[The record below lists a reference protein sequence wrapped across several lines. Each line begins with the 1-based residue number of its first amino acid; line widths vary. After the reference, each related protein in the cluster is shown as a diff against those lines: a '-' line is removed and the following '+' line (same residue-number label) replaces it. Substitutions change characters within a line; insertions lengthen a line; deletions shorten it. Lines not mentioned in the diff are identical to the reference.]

1 MLTRRGFTLVE
12 LLIALVLFA
21 IVSAGIYRV
30 LVNNQRIYQAQTQR
44 IDMQQNI
51 RAATTIL
58 PAELRELD
66 AADGDLIAM
75 APTSITLR
83 APRQLGIICGV
94 PLIGPLVGGVAAV
107 TMLVRSPVYGTR
119 DLNAASDQLLVYY
132 EGNQGAI
139 NDDGWVIG
147 PITQDLGNANC
158 ADGVNS
164 PARRLVA
171 TLMFGVNQ
179 FAVTGMISNGAPV
192 RGFEVV
198 TYSLYQAADGR
209 WYLGYQGS
217 QPGETRQPL
226 IGPLRDANGVR
237 FDYFNAAGAA
247 TAVPVQV
254 AQVRIT
260 LWAQTTQTVQQQTG
274 PRAYLTDSIVTTVS
288 LRNNRRPNWVT
299 IAPGS

>member
-12 LLIALVLFA
+12 LLVALVLLG

-44 IDMQQNI
+44 VDMQQNI

-75 APTSITLR
+75 GATSVTLR
-83 APRQLGIICGV
+83 APRQLGIVCGV
-94 PLIGPLVGGVAAV
+94 PLIGGPAAGVAAV
-107 TMLVRSPVYGTR
+107 TMLIRTPVYGTR
-119 DLNAASDQLLVYY
+119 DFNLNSDQVLVYY
-132 EGNQGAI
+132 EGNQGVI
-139 NDDGWVIG
+139 NDDGWVRG
-147 PITQDLGNANC
+147 PIVQDLGNANC
-158 ADGVNS
+158 PGDNL

-171 TLMFGVNQ
+171 SLIFGVNQ
-179 FAVTGMISNGAPV
+179 FAVTGMIPNGAPV

-198 TYSLYQAADGR
+198 TYSVYQAGDGR

-217 QPGETRQPL
+217 QPGESRQPL

-237 FDYFNAAGAA
+237 FEYFTTTGAVAAA
-247 TAVPVQV
+247 PNQV

-260 LWAQTTQTVQQQTG
+260 LWAQTAQTVQQQSG
-274 PRAYLTDSIVTTVS
+274 PRAYVTDSIVTTVS

>member
-12 LLIALVLFA
+12 LLVALLLLG
-21 IVSAGIYRV
+21 IVSTGIYRV

-44 IDMQQNI
+44 IDLQQNI
-51 RAATTIL
+51 RAATAIL

-75 APTSITLR
+75 DSTSITLR
-83 APRQLGIICGV
+83 APRWLGIICGR
-94 PLIGPLVGGVAAV
+94 PTIAPPVGGVATV
-107 TMLVRSPVYGTR
+107 TMLIRTPLYGTR
-119 DLNAASDQLLVYY
+119 DLNMDSDQLLVYY
-132 EGNQGAI
+132 EGQQGEI
-139 NDDGWVIG
+139 NDDGWVRG
-147 PITQDLGNANC
+147 PITQNLPNVNC
-158 ADGVNS
+158 AGDNG
-164 PARRLVA
+164 PARQLVA
-171 TLMFGVNQ
+171 SLVFGVNQ
-179 FAVTGMISNGAPV
+179 FAVTGMIPNGAPV

-198 TYSLYQAADGR
+198 TYSLYQASDGR

-226 IGPLRDANGVR
+226 IGPLVGANGVL
-237 FDYFNAAGAA
+237 FQYFTAAGAV
-247 TAVPVQV
+247 TTVPAQV

-260 LWAQTTQTVQQQTG
+260 LRAQTAQLVAQQTG
-274 PRAYLTDSIVTTVS
+274 PRAYVTDSIVTTVA

>member
-12 LLIALVLFA
+12 LLVALVLLG

-44 IDMQQNI
+44 IDLQQNI

-75 APTSITLR
+75 DSTSISLR
-83 APRQLGIICGV
+83 APRWLGIICGAPV
-94 PLIGPLVGGVAAV
+94 IAPSGGGVAAV
-107 TMLVRSPVYGTR
+107 TMLVRTPLYGTR
-119 DLNAASDQLLVYY
+119 DLNVTSDQLLVYY
-132 EGNQGAI
+132 EGEQGAT
-139 NDDGWVIG
+139 NDDGWVRG
-147 PITQDLGNANC
+147 PISQDLGNASC
-158 ADGVNS
+158 AGDNS
-164 PARRLVA
+164 PARGLVGS
-171 TLMFGVNQ
+171 LVFGVNQ
-179 FAVTGMISNGAPV
+179 FAVTGTIPNGAPV

-198 TYSLYQAADGR
+198 TYSLYQASDGR

-217 QPGETRQPL
+217 QSGETRQPL
-226 IGPLRDANGVR
+226 IGPLVDANGVR
-237 FDYFNAAGAA
+237 FQYFTAAGAV
-247 TAVPVQV
+247 TTVPAQV
-254 AQVRIT
+254 AQIRIT
-260 LWAQTTQTVQQQTG
+260 LRAQTAQLVQQQAG
-274 PRAYLTDSIVTTVS
+274 PRAYVTDSIVTTVA

>member
-12 LLIALVLFA
+12 LLVALVLLS

-75 APTSITLR
+75 TPTSITLR
-83 APRQLGIICGV
+83 APRQLGIICGAPV
-94 PLIGPLVGGVAAV
+94 IGPPVGGVAAV
-107 TMLVRSPVYGTR
+107 TMLIRTPAYGTR
-119 DLNAASDQLLVYY
+119 DFNVASDQLLVYY
-132 EGNQGAI
+132 EGDQSRI
-139 NDDGWVIG
+139 SDDGWVRG
-147 PITQDLGNANC
+147 PIAQDLGNTTC
-158 ADGVNS
+158 AGDNR
-164 PARRLVA
+164 PARRLVGS
-171 TLMFGVNQ
+171 LIFGVNQ
-179 FAVTGMISNGAPV
+179 FAVTGMIPNGAPV

-217 QPGETRQPL
+217 QPGESQQPL

-237 FDYFNAAGAA
+237 FDYFTTAGGVAAAPA
-247 TAVPVQV
+247 QV

-260 LWAQTTQTVQQQTG
+260 LWAQTAQTVQQQSG
-274 PRAYLTDSIVTTVS
+274 PRAYVTDSIVTTVS

>member
-12 LLIALVLFA
+12 LLVALVLLG

-75 APTSITLR
+75 TPTSLTLR
-83 APRQLGIICGV
+83 APRQLGIVCGV
-94 PLIGPLVGGVAAV
+94 PLIGPPVAGVAAV
-107 TMLVRSPVYGTR
+107 TMLIRTPTYGTR
-119 DLNAASDQLLVYY
+119 DFNAASDQLLVYY

-139 NDDGWVIG
+139 NDDGWVRG
-147 PITQDLGNANC
+147 PIGQDLGNGTC
-158 ADGVNS
+158 AGDNR
-164 PARRLVA
+164 PARRLVGS
-171 TLMFGVNQ
+171 LIFGVNQ
-179 FAVTGMISNGAPV
+179 FAVTGMIPNGAPV

-217 QPGETRQPL
+217 QPGESRQPL

-237 FDYFNAAGAA
+237 FDYFNTAGGVAAAPA
-247 TAVPVQV
+247 QV

-260 LWAQTTQTVQQQTG
+260 LWAQTAQTVQQQSG
-274 PRAYLTDSIVTTVS
+274 PRAYVTDSIVTTVS

>member
-12 LLIALVLFA
+12 LLIALVLLS

-44 IDMQQNI
+44 IDLQQNI
-51 RAATTIL
+51 RAATAIL

-75 APTSITLR
+75 TPTSITLR
-83 APRQLGIICGV
+83 APRQLGIICGQPV
-94 PLIGPLVGGVAAV
+94 IGALAGGVAAV
-107 TMLVRSPVYGTR
+107 TMLIRTPLYGTR

-132 EGNQGAI
+132 EGQQGAT
-139 NDDGWVIG
+139 NDDGWVRG
-147 PITQDLGNANC
+147 PISQDLGNANC
-158 ADGVNS
+158 ADGFNS
-164 PARRLVA
+164 PARRLVGSL
-171 TLMFGVNQ
+171 TFGVNQ
-179 FAVTGMISNGAPV
+179 FAVTGMIPNGAPV

-226 IGPLRDANGVR
+226 IGPLVDANGVLFEY
-237 FDYFNAAGAA
+237 FDAAGAV
-247 TAVPVQV
+247 TAVPAQV
-254 AQVRIT
+254 AQIRIT
-260 LWAQTTQTVQQQTG
+260 LRAQTAQSVQQRAG
-274 PRAYLTDSIVTTVS
+274 PRAFVTDSIVTTVA

>member
-1 MLTRRGFTLVE
+1 MLTRRGFTLIE
-12 LLIALVLFA
+12 LLVALVLLS

-75 APTSITLR
+75 TPTSLTLR
-83 APRQLGIICGV
+83 APRQLGIVCGV
-94 PLIGPLVGGVAAV
+94 PLIGPPVAGVAAV
-107 TMLVRSPVYGTR
+107 TMLIRTPTYGTR
-119 DLNAASDQLLVYY
+119 DFNAASDQLLVYY

-139 NDDGWVIG
+139 NDDGWVRG
-147 PITQDLGNANC
+147 PIVQDLGNANC
-158 ADGVNS
+158 AGDNR
-164 PARRLVA
+164 PARRLVGS
-171 TLMFGVNQ
+171 LIFGVNQ
-179 FAVTGMISNGAPV
+179 FAVTGMIPNGAPV

-217 QPGETRQPL
+217 QPGESRQPL

-237 FDYFNAAGAA
+237 FDYFNTAGGVAAAPA
-247 TAVPVQV
+247 QV

-260 LWAQTTQTVQQQTG
+260 LWAQTAQTVQQQSG
-274 PRAYLTDSIVTTVS
+274 PRAYVTDSIVTTVS